1 MTRTPLDAWIAGKT
15 DDLALWQQQHLHETL
30 RHAQNSPYYRETL
43 QSWETRDFSALPT
56 MTSETL
62 IEQEMRLLSVHPQ
75 EISRI
80 VTLFTSGSTGKPKR
94 VFFTPEDLELTIDYF
109 ANGLTT
115 VVQAHQSMAVCL
127 PCAPVDGVGDLI
139 CRALRRIPVEPVAY
153 GLIEKMEDAAHMLA
167 STQAQAVVGIPVQ
180 LLSLARYCAKKRI
193 RLNIKKVL
201 LSTDYVSRAIIRQL
215 RELWGCEV
223 YEHYGMTEMGLGG
236 AIDCDAHAGCHVR
249 ENDLLVEIID
259 KEGNKVPDG
268 HYGEVVFTTLTRHGM
283 PLIRYRTGDVSAIL
297 PGNCPCGSALR
308 RLAPVQGRF
317 DGTLVTRNG
326 TAIRMPEWDEALF
339 RAGMVGDYRL
349 FARPSHD
356 ELLIEIETQR
366 AYGLSAS
373 VHEQVRVVLAGFA
386 PAQALHCQIRVVEQ
400 DNCLKLHNGNK
411 RVVINAENMERP

>member
-1 MTRTPLDAWIAGKT
+1 MDAWIAGKT
-15 DDLALWQQQHLHETL
+15 DDLALWQQQHLNETL
-30 RHAQNSPYYRETL
+30 RHAQHSPYYRETL

-62 IEQEMRLLSVHPQ
+62 IEQGMRLLSVHPN

-80 VTLFTSGSTGKPKR
+80 VTLFSSGSTGKRKR
-94 VFFTPEDLELTIDYF
+94 VFFTKEDLELTIDYF

-127 PCAPVDGVGDLI
+127 PCARVDGVGDLI
-139 CRALRRIPVEPVAY
+139 CRALRRISVEPVAY
-153 GLIEKMEDAAHMLA
+153 GLIEKLEDAARMLV

-180 LLSLARYCAKKRI
+180 LLSLARYCAKKQI
-193 RLNIKKVL
+193 RPNVAKVL
-201 LSTDYVSRAIIRQL
+201 LSTDYIPRAIIRQL
-215 RELWGCEV
+215 RDLWACEV

-236 AIDCDAHAGCHVR
+236 AIDCNAHAGCHVR

-259 KEGNKVPDG
+259 TEGNNVPDG
-268 HYGEVVFTTLTRHGM
+268 HHGEVVFTTLTRHGM

-297 PGNCPCGSALR
+297 PGTCPCGSALR
-308 RLAPVQGRF
+308 RLAPVQGRI

-339 RAGMVGDYRL
+339 RADLIGDYSL
-349 FARPSHD
+349 FATPSHD

-373 VHEQVRVVLAGFA
+373 VDEQVRTALAGFA
-386 PAQALHCQIRVVEQ
+386 PAQALHCEIRVVEQ

-411 RVVINAENMERP
+411 RVVVDAENMGQS